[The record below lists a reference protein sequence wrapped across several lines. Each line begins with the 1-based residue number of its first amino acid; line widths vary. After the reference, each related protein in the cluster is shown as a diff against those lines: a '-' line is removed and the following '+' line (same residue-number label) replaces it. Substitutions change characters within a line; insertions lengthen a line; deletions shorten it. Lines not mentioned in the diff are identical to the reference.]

1 MLRTLLRCE
10 HADITGIMLSSRVLR
25 RRYGWLRGAVEQ
37 IRLSGLAYALYLWA
51 ATGLADAL
59 GRFGRAGAVASLAA
73 RSGIP
78 TLLTRDVN
86 GPNELGFVRSVR
98 PDLLISAFFNQ
109 RIGPELTAI
118 PRSGCINIHPSPL
131 PEFRGVDPVFFSR
144 LRDADRW
151 GVTVHRIDDDFDTG
165 AMLFQRLVDPPGTGD
180 SVLRT
185 TAHLFRRGSEL
196 IAEHLEELATGPT
209 GHCQRAGGSYDSWP
223 TAAAVRALHAKGIAL
238 ARWTDLIAIARGC
251 LGLR

>member
-1 MLRTLLRCE
+1 MRCE
-10 HADITGIMLSSRVLR
+10 DADIAGIVLSSRVLR

-51 ATGLADAL
+51 STGLADAL
-59 GRFGRAGAVASLAA
+59 GRLGGAGSVAGLAA

-86 GPNELGFVRSVR
+86 DPDALGFVHSVR

-109 RIGPELTAI
+109 RIGPELVAI

-151 GVTVHRIDDDFDTG
+151 GVTVHRIDDEFDTG
-165 AMLFQRLVDPPGTGD
+165 AMLFQRLVDPPGAGD

-185 TAHLFRRGSEL
+185 TAQLFRRGSEL
-196 IAEHLEELATGPT
+196 IAEHLGEFASWPT
-209 GHCQRAGGSYDSWP
+209 GLSQRAGGSYDSWP
-223 TAAAVRALHAKGIAL
+223 TPAAVRSLHAKGIAL
-238 ARWTDLIAIARGC
+238 ARWTDLIAIAHGR